1 SKLTD
6 IPVSTLTEAEN
17 NRLSIIREDL
27 HNRFIDQDAAIDTVV
42 ETILRNRAEFP
53 VKNRPLASFLFCG
66 K

>member
-1 SKLTD
+1 
-6 IPVSTLTEAEN
+6 
-17 NRLSIIREDL
+17 RLSIIREDL